1 MVVFYYAT
9 TNFWRNICMN
19 IYTEKKSDIIYS
31 LNIDFEKTLVNY
43 PLHIC
48 QYSSGFLIKIN
59 LFKNQI
65 PLKEGDYIDAK
76 IEWFNTNITTK
87 DEIHLSGVSA
97 DGHSIYFKMDS
108 KCTSLYTKYYP
119 NFPFIKLIT
128 KDGILSK
135 NFEVIF
141 EMNPIQKED
150 M

>member
-1 MVVFYYAT
+1 
-9 TNFWRNICMN
+9 MN

-108 KCTSLYTKYYP
+108 KCTSFYTKYYP

>member
-1 MVVFYYAT
+1 MVVFHYAT
-9 TNFWRNICMN
+9 TNFWRNIFMN

-87 DEIHLSGVSA
+87 DEIHLSGVSV

>member
-1 MVVFYYAT
+1 
-9 TNFWRNICMN
+9 MN

-87 DEIHLSGVSA
+87 DEIHLSGVSV

-108 KCTSLYTKYYP
+108 KWTNLYNKYYP
-119 NFPFIKLIT
+119 NFPYINLAT
-128 KDGILSK
+128 KDGVLSRQFK
-135 NFEVIF
+135 AIV
-141 EMNPIQKED
+141 EMNPIEKED
-150 M
+150 V

>member
-1 MVVFYYAT
+1 
-9 TNFWRNICMN
+9 MN

-87 DEIHLSGVSA
+87 DEIHLSGVSV
-97 DGHSIYFKMDS
+97 DGQ
-108 KCTSLYTKYYP
+108 
-119 NFPFIKLIT
+119 N
-128 KDGILSK
+128 G
-135 NFEVIF
+135 F
-141 EMNPIQKED
+141 EMY
-150 M
+150 